1 MRKVFTICFLFFAGL
16 SVYAQNVNPGF
27 DSVFRYN
34 ELSLIEI
41 TMSESDKQALI
52 FPDDPQANIYYPIT
66 IRFKNSLMDE
76 TRTNVGIRIRG
87 NTSRNAYKK
96 SFKID
101 FKEFG
106 GPKFKKHKKFNLK
119 AQNNDPSM
127 LREFLSLY
135 MYRMYKVP
143 AARAHHA
150 EVYINGEYM
159 GIYVNIEQIDD
170 EFVDRRYKN
179 EDGNLYKCHY
189 GATLQND
196 GQIFWEDL
204 YELKTNEEA
213 NDRSILENMVILLN
227 SYEGEELRTNLE
239 PVFDVHNFLR
249 QMAVEALIGHWDG
262 YSYLNNNY
270 YLYEEPI
277 SGKVVF
283 IPYDVDNTYGIDW
296 VDRDW
301 GTRNVTDWASHSK
314 VLPLN
319 HRLLAIDDYFED
331 YCRHMVLLSQTYFTR
346 EHLDPLMESLQSM
359 ISDAVSKDNYFPYSY
374 TDFLNTLTTAYGGHV
389 EYGIKPYIDTRL
401 STSGSQLTG
410 YEPFDTTKS
419 GNTASIEVP
428 FSAPI
433 KLFPNPVKQG
443 YFFAITEIYDADIA
457 VIDQVGRQVPVSY
470 FEQAPG
476 EYRLIF
482 DQQPLPGWYLLKV
495 GNTVEKFIVQ

>member
-159 GIYVNIEQIDD
+159 GI
-170 EFVDRRYKN
+170 
-179 EDGNLYKCHY
+179 LC
-189 GATLQND
+189 
-196 GQIFWEDL
+196 
-204 YELKTNEEA
+204 
-213 NDRSILENMVILLN
+213 
-227 SYEGEELRTNLE
+227 
-239 PVFDVHNFLR
+239 
-249 QMAVEALIGHWDG
+249 
-262 YSYLNNNY
+262 
-270 YLYEEPI
+270 
-277 SGKVVF
+277 
-283 IPYDVDNTYGIDW
+283 
-296 VDRDW
+296 
-301 GTRNVTDWASHSK
+301 
-314 VLPLN
+314 
-319 HRLLAIDDYFED
+319 
-331 YCRHMVLLSQTYFTR
+331 
-346 EHLDPLMESLQSM
+346 
-359 ISDAVSKDNYFPYSY
+359 
-374 TDFLNTLTTAYGGHV
+374 
-389 EYGIKPYIDTRL
+389 
-401 STSGSQLTG
+401 
-410 YEPFDTTKS
+410 
-419 GNTASIEVP
+419 
-428 FSAPI
+428 
-433 KLFPNPVKQG
+433 
-443 YFFAITEIYDADIA
+443 
-457 VIDQVGRQVPVSY
+457 
-470 FEQAPG
+470 
-476 EYRLIF
+476 
-482 DQQPLPGWYLLKV
+482 
-495 GNTVEKFIVQ
+495 